1 MWGLLR
7 IVLLVANALFFA
19 TLLYVVAVTGGT
31 SLLSG
36 VDAFL
41 FYAVNSNP
49 FLYGLIT
56 CFALNFVYLLLG
68 NGSD

>member
-7 IVLLVANALFFA
+7 IVLLVANALCFV
-19 TLLYVVAVTGGT
+19 TLLYVVAGAGGT

-36 VDAFL
+36 VDALL
-41 FYAVNSNP
+41 FYAVNSDP
-49 FLYGLIT
+49 FLYGLMT

-68 NGSD
+68 DGSD

>member
-68 NGSD
+68 NRL

>member
-7 IVLLVANALFFA
+7 IVLLVVNALFFA
-19 TLLYVVAVTGGT
+19 TLVYVVAVTGGT

-68 NGSD
+68 SGSD

>member
-19 TLLYVVAVTGGT
+19 TLLYVVAGAGGT

-36 VDAFL
+36 VDALL
-41 FYAVNSNP
+41 FYAVNSDP
-49 FLYGLIT
+49 FLYGLMT
-56 CFALNFVYLLLG
+56 CFALNFVYLLRG

>member
-1 MWGLLR
+1 MWGRLR

-19 TLLYVVAVTGGT
+19 TLLYVVAGAGWDIVPQR
-31 SLLSG
+31 
-36 VDAFL
+36 VNAFL
-41 FYAVNSNP
+41 FYALNSDP

-56 CFALNFVYLLLG
+56 CFALNVVYLLLG

>member
-19 TLLYVVAVTGGT
+19 TLVYVVAVTGGT

-68 NGSD
+68 NSSD

>member
-19 TLLYVVAVTGGT
+19 TLVYVVAVTGGT